1 MEGQPGILA
10 SAVGVRPVQFEGE
23 TMSRDTGFEPIVSIG
38 ISFLAF
44 EEEGDGNVGEATTR
58 RCVGSSV
65 ALRCRFCLVS
75 RADTTAARYAMPTTV
90 SLSCSVLTVV
100 CFHFRGG
107 LSGWDMPEGVQAIRR
122 DHDALVKQVAA
133 QGTQQATDNTEVC

>member
-1 MEGQPGILA
+1 MLWRFVLCNSQVTQCRVIL
-10 SAVGVRPVQFEGE
+10 VLI
-23 TMSRDTGFEPIVSIG
+23 EPIVSIG

-90 SLSCSVLTVV
+90 SLSCSVLTLV

-133 QGTQQATDNTEVC
+133 QGTQQVTDNTEVC